1 MIRTLSQGYNFKF
14 FIFRLSLF
22 FLIEIFQIFQ
32 YETSESRKSFKFHS
46 FLQTLFRVF
55 GLGQNLRL
63 ESFKLRLLVLSLGE
77 YLVIAVKN

>member
-22 FLIEIFQIFQ
+22 FLIEIFQ